1 MNHTMNFNIQN
12 KVVLISGG
20 AGDIGEVIVR
30 NFAAQDTRV
39 VIADQD
45 LKRAEKIAESLAP
58 TDVSVCRMDVTSE
71 EDIRK
76 AVEFTVERHGRID
89 VLVNVAGLL
98 CRKSFFDTTKQDIE
112 TLFAVN
118 FTGLFLMSREVGKV
132 MCSQKQGTIINISS
146 MNSKLAVEDRS
157 LYGASKAAINSLT
170 QSMALELA
178 PHGVSVNAVAPGIV
192 DSKMARVRLNTPE
205 LVKKYTDCIPLRQ
218 MTLPEDV
225 AHSVV
230 FLASPFAKNICG
242 EVLTIDGGLTV
253 RMSLPL
259 PG

>member
-1 MNHTMNFNIQN
+1 MNFNIEN
-12 KVVLISGG
+12 KVVVISGG

-30 NFAAQDTRV
+30 NFATQDTRV
-39 VIADQD
+39 VIADRD
-45 LKRAEKIAESLAP
+45 LERAENIAESLASA
-58 TDVSVCRMDVTSE
+58 DVSVCRMDITSE
-71 EDIRK
+71 SDIQS
-76 AVEFTVERHGRID
+76 AVASTFKRHGRID
-89 VLVNVAGLL
+89 VLVNAAGLL

-112 TLFAVN
+112 ALFAVN
-118 FTGLFLMSREVGKV
+118 FTGLFLMSREVGKI
-132 MCSQKQGTIINISS
+132 MCSQKQGAIINISS

-170 QSMALELA
+170 QAMALELA

-205 LVKKYTDCIPLRQ
+205 LIKKYTNCIPLRQ

-225 AHSVV
+225 AHSVL
-230 FLASPFAKNICG
+230 FLASPFARNICG
-242 EVLTIDGGLTV
+242 EILTIDGGLTA

>member
-1 MNHTMNFNIQN
+1 MNFNIEN
-12 KVVLISGG
+12 KVVLLSGG

-30 NFAAQDTRV
+30 NFANQDSRV
-39 VIADQD
+39 VIADLD
-45 LKRAEKIAESLAP
+45 LERAEIIAESLAP
-58 TDVSVCRMDVTSE
+58 ADVSACRMDLTHES
-71 EDIRK
+71 DIRT
-76 AVEFTVERHGRID
+76 AVAYTVGRHGRID
-89 VLVNVAGLL
+89 VLVNAAGLL
-98 CRKSFFDTTKQDIE
+98 CRKSFFDTTKKDIE
-112 TLFAVN
+112 TLLAVN
-118 FTGLFLMSREVGKV
+118 FTGLFLLSREVGKV

-157 LYGASKAAINSLT
+157 LYGPSKAAINALT
-170 QSMALELA
+170 QAMALELA

-218 MTLPEDV
+218 MTLPEDI
-225 AHSVV
+225 AHSVL
-230 FLASPFAKNICG
+230 FLASPFARNICG
-242 EVLTIDGGLTV
+242 EVLTIDGGLTA